1 MNGTEVFAMKI
12 KKENPM
18 FSLKKD
24 INWLRIKATDYKKKK
39 KGSMLW

>member
-1 MNGTEVFAMKI
+1 MNGTEVFAMEI

-24 INWLRIKATDYKKKK
+24 INQLRIKATGKKKK
-39 KGSMLW
+39 KAVC

>member
-1 MNGTEVFAMKI
+1 MEI

-18 FSLKKD
+18 FSPKKD

-39 KGSMLW
+39 KKAVCYDKNHMKI